1 MAGLLDIFGSS
12 PDIYAG
18 LLGEEGMAQA
28 KRQAQSDALL
38 NLSAALMKA
47 GAPSRTPQGLG
58 LGLVE
63 GMQAAGRGYKE
74 SMQGALQEKL
84 AQQKIADAMKSKQN
98 EQAINKL
105 IMGAYQPAQ
114 TTYEQL
120 TPQQIEQAAAG
131 QRQVGQTTTPA
142 SFDLAG
148 VAPALMAIPGGME
161 KLVSLADVVPKLRK
175 AGVTGQQKTGDNPF
189 AVFASDPTVP
199 PVYRNLAMRYGQN
212 YAQGLIDEDTADK
225 RMKELSD
232 AVQRASQFQ
241 QTQAAAQG
249 QRDITNAFAQQ
260 RLDEKQAKIDQA
272 KQEKAVAKEQLSL
285 TVQQLSDSYGALK
298 KEGGITSEKANPFEN
313 LQARLSMSGIG
324 QATGSALGTKA
335 AIERQKIEQT
345 RPLLL
350 NLIKTATGMSA
361 QQMNSNAEMQM
372 YLRAATDPMLSIEAN
387 MAALQNLDKMF
398 GLGIVKG
405 GDSDKNKPTVS
416 GW

>member
-1 MAGLLDIFGSS
+1 MAGLLDIFGTGGLTEL
-12 PDIYAG
+12 G
-18 LLGEEGMAQA
+18 LLGVSPEEINRYRDDAQA
-28 KRQAQSDALL
+28 QALYKLAE
-38 NLSAALMKA
+38 NMFA
-47 GAPSRTPQGLG
+47 GGPTGASIAKGLAQGQ
-58 LGLVE
+58 
-63 GMQAAGRGYKE
+63 QAYKE
-74 SMQGALQEKL
+74 AMRGGMTDLVTQQKL
-84 AQQKIADAMKSKQN
+84 AEALKAKQS
-98 EQAINKL
+98 EQSINKI
-105 IMGAYQPAQ
+105 IMGGYTPASEQ
-114 TTYEQL
+114 TIYGHL
-120 TPQQIEQAAAG
+120 TPQQIEQGVAPT
-131 QRQVGQTTTPA
+131 QQTVSTPA
-142 SFDLAG
+142 SFDLKG
-148 VAPALMAIPGGME
+148 ITPALMAVPGGIE
-161 KLVSLADVVPKLRK
+161 KLSALAKAVPELRK
-175 AGVTGQQKTGDNPF
+175 AGAIGGGGAGENPF
-189 AVFASDPTVP
+189 AVFANDPTVP
-199 PVYRNLAMRYGQN
+199 AVYRNLATRYGQN

-232 AVQRASQFQ
+232 AAQRASQFQ

-249 QRDITNAFAQQ
+249 QRDIANAFAQQ
-260 RLDEKQAKIDQA
+260 RFDEKQSKIDQA

-298 KEGGITSEKANPFEN
+298 KEGGITSEKATPFEN

>member
-1 MAGLLDIFGSS
+1 MAGLLDIFGTGGLTEL
-12 PDIYAG
+12 G
-18 LLGEEGMAQA
+18 LLGVSPEEINRYRDDAQA
-28 KRQAQSDALL
+28 QALYKLAE
-38 NLSAALMKA
+38 NMFA
-47 GAPSRTPQGLG
+47 GGPTGASIAKGLAQGQ
-58 LGLVE
+58 
-63 GMQAAGRGYKE
+63 QAYKE
-74 SMQGALQEKL
+74 AMRGGMSDLVTQQKL
-84 AQQKIADAMKSKQN
+84 AEALKAKQS
-98 EQAINKL
+98 EQSINKI
-105 IMGAYQPAQ
+105 IMGGYTPASEQ
-114 TTYEQL
+114 TIYGHL
-120 TPQQIEQAAAG
+120 TPQQIEQGVAPT
-131 QRQVGQTTTPA
+131 QQTVSTPA
-142 SFDLAG
+142 SFDLKG
-148 VAPALMAIPGGME
+148 ITPALMAVPGGIE
-161 KLVSLADVVPKLRK
+161 KLSALAKAVPELRK
-175 AGVTGQQKTGDNPF
+175 AGAIGGGGASENPF
-189 AVFASDPTVP
+189 AVFANDPTVP
-199 PVYRNLAMRYGQN
+199 AVYRNLATRYGQN

-232 AVQRASQFQ
+232 AAQRASQFQ

-249 QRDITNAFAQQ
+249 QRDIANAFAQQ
-260 RLDEKQAKIDQA
+260 RFDEKQSKIDQA

-298 KEGGITSEKANPFEN
+298 KEGGITSEKATPFEN